1 MADYRTEE
9 EQVELL
15 KKWWNENGK
24 ATVLGVVIALSGYG
38 GWMGWTSHQKS
49 VMGSA
54 ADVYQQMVAADN
66 AGEVAKVVEY
76 GEALQKNY
84 PNTVYGIFAALGLA
98 KAAVVSNDLP
108 RATELLGWAQ
118 SQKPDDAL
126 LPLVNLRLAQLQFA
140 QGEMDKALITVSQIQ
155 KGEAWKTDANE
166 LRGDILLAQG
176 KSAEASDSYSAALE
190 ALDKSGGNQ
199 EKRASLEMKLS
210 NLGKPAADKAVI
222 SGGKL

>member
-84 PNTVYGIFAALGLA
+84 PNTVYGVFAALGIRLYIDTYLYVVSTA
-98 KAAVVSNDLP
+98 PFAAVTFNRV
-108 RATELLGWAQ
+108 T
-118 SQKPDDAL
+118 
-126 LPLVNLRLAQLQFA
+126 
-140 QGEMDKALITVSQIQ
+140 
-155 KGEAWKTDANE
+155 
-166 LRGDILLAQG
+166 
-176 KSAEASDSYSAALE
+176 
-190 ALDKSGGNQ
+190 
-199 EKRASLEMKLS
+199 
-210 NLGKPAADKAVI
+210 
-222 SGGKL
+222 

>member
-24 ATVLGVVIALSGYG
+24 AIVLGVVIALAGYG
-38 GWMGWTSHQKS
+38 GWMGWAGHQKS

-54 ADVYQQMVAADN
+54 ADVYQQMIAAEN

-76 GEALQKNY
+76 GETLQKNY
-84 PNTVYGIFAALGLA
+84 PNTVYGVFAALGLA

-108 RATELLGWAQ
+108 RAAELLGWAQ
-118 SQKPDDAL
+118 SQKPDDTL

-176 KSAEASDSYSAALE
+176 KSAEAADSYSAALKG
-190 ALDKSGGNQ
+190 LNQSGGNQ
-199 EKRASLEMKLS
+199 ERRASLEMKLS
-210 NLGKPAADKAVI
+210 NLGIPATDKAVI
-222 SGGKL
+222 SGDKL